1 MPEQIKK
8 QLAKNTI
15 WNALER
21 FSLLGVQLICTFI
34 LARFLK
40 PDDFGIIGMLIVFT
54 TISNTIIDSGFVQT
68 LIREKDVSEREYSSV
83 FYFNVFVAIIIYII
97 LYFCSPYIADFYHQP
112 ILNGVCKLTFLVIP
126 ANALCLVQN
135 AILMRN
141 IQFKKICIATII
153 ASVTSSVIA
162 IFLAYYFRNVWAL
175 VVQNVVTYV
184 LKAIML
190 WIMTGW
196 IPKLYFSISVIKK
209 YFSFSKNLLISG
221 LIGNIF
227 NNIYSIVIGRY
238 YTATDLGFYM
248 QADRIKNVASMSTTS
263 VIQNV
268 TYPILSKVNNNGGNI
283 KDAYRKIITT
293 TVVFVGFIMALLMC
307 VSCDLFEVLMGNYIW
322 RVSGTYLFILSI
334 SGLLFP
340 LHAINQNILLVKG
353 DSKSI
358 LRLEIIRRITMI
370 VILLITLHYDIII
383 FISGTAI
390 YSFLLLFLNLHFCG
404 KPINYSVFQQLK
416 DVSPIFF
423 RIGIMITITLLISR
437 LYSNMDL
444 MYRTFLT
451 LLLAI
456 IIGLIVFWRNASFKE
471 TIVLLQSLF
480 RFKKNAA

>member
-68 LIREKDVSEREYSSV
+68 IIREKDVSEREYSSV
-83 FYFNVFVAIIIYII
+83 FYFNVLVAIIIYII
-97 LYFCSPYIADFYHQP
+97 LYFSSPYIADFYHQP
-112 ILNGVCKLTFLVIP
+112 ILNDVCKLTFLVIP
-126 ANALCLVQN
+126 VNALCLVQN
-135 AILMRN
+135 AILMRS
-141 IQFKKICIATII
+141 IQFKKICIAAII
-153 ASVTSSVIA
+153 ASVTSSIIA
-162 IFLAYYFRNVWAL
+162 IFLAYYYRNVWAL
-175 VVQNVVTYV
+175 VVQNVATYA

-196 IPKLYFSISVIKK
+196 IPKLYFSTSVIKK

-227 NNIYSIVIGRY
+227 NNIYSIVIGRF

-248 QADRIKNVASMSTTS
+248 QADRVKNVASMSTTS

-307 VSCDLFEVLMGNYIW
+307 ISCDLFEVLMGNPIW

-334 SGLLFP
+334 SGMLFP

-404 KPINYSVFQQLK
+404 KPINYSVYQQLK

-423 RIGIMITITLLISR
+423 RLGIMITITLLISR
-437 LYSNMDL
+437 LFSSMGL
-444 MYRTFLT
+444 IYRISLT

-456 IIGLIVFWRNASFKE
+456 IIGLIVFWRNATFKE
-471 TIVLLQSLF
+471 TIVLLRSLF

>member
-1 MPEQIKK
+1 MSEQIKK

-68 LIREKDVSEREYSSV
+68 IIREKDVSEREYSSV
-83 FYFNVFVAIIIYII
+83 FYFNVLVAIIIYII
-97 LYFCSPYIADFYHQP
+97 LYFSSPYIADFYHQP
-112 ILNGVCKLTFLVIP
+112 ILNDVCKLTFLVIP
-126 ANALCLVQN
+126 VNALCLVQN
-135 AILMRN
+135 AILMRS
-141 IQFKKICIATII
+141 IQFKKICIAAII

-162 IFLAYYFRNVWAL
+162 IFLAYYYRNVWAL
-175 VVQNVVTYV
+175 VVQNVATYA

-196 IPKLYFSISVIKK
+196 IPKLYFSTSVIKK

-227 NNIYSIVIGRY
+227 NNIYSIVIGRF

-248 QADRIKNVASMSTTS
+248 QADRMKNVASMSTTS

-283 KDAYRKIITT
+283 KDAYRKIIAT

-307 VSCDLFEVLMGNYIW
+307 ISCDLFEVLMGNPIW

-334 SGLLFP
+334 SGMLFP

-358 LRLEIIRRITMI
+358 LRLEFIRRITMI
-370 VILLITLHYDIII
+370 VILLITLHHDIII

-390 YSFLLLFLNLHFCG
+390 YSFILLFLNLHFCG
-404 KPINYSVFQQLK
+404 KPINYSVYQQLK
-416 DVSPIFF
+416 DVFPIFF
-423 RIGIMITITLLISR
+423 RLGIMITITLLISR
-437 LYSNMDL
+437 LFSSMGL
-444 MYRTFLT
+444 IYRTFLT

-456 IIGLIVFWRNASFKE
+456 IIGLIVFWRNTTFKE
-471 TIVLLQSLF
+471 TIVLIRSLF

>member
-83 FYFNVFVAIIIYII
+83 FYFNVFVAFIIYII

-112 ILNGVCKLTFLVIP
+112 ILNDVCKLTFLVIP

-141 IQFKKICIATII
+141 IQFKKICIAAIV

-175 VVQNVVTYV
+175 VIQNVVTYV

-196 IPKLYFSISVIKK
+196 IPKLYFSMSVIKK

-268 TYPILSKVNNNGGNI
+268 TYPILSKVNNSGDDI

-334 SGLLFP
+334 SGMFFP

-370 VILLITLHYDIII
+370 VILLITLHYDIIV

-423 RIGIMITITLLISR
+423 RIGIMVTITLLISR
-437 LYSNMDL
+437 LYSSMDL

-456 IIGLIVFWRNASFKE
+456 IIGLIVFWGNASFKE
-471 TIVLLQSLF
+471 TIVLLQSLL

>member
-83 FYFNVFVAIIIYII
+83 FYFNVFVVIIIYII

-283 KDAYRKIITT
+283 KDAYRKIIAT